1 MNKTPTTKTHKLRTT
16 LALAAVLTLG
26 AAGTAAAENLS
37 GWATRDWMNFH
48 STFMGDVTKNPNG
61 TLTGHFTIITEN
73 DGEDTVFCRY
83 LRFREIR
90 IAHHSWQFEGWG
102 VCLSASSGG
111 YYPVHNRF
119 TLIDYGTPGAGVDY
133 VDINYYGPVGPSV
146 PGGYIQT
153 GDMTYV
159 P

>member
-1 MNKTPTTKTHKLRTT
+1 MKKLTTAFALTGLLS
-16 LALAAVLTLG
+16 LA

-37 GWATRDWMNFH
+37 GWATRDWNNFH
-48 STFMGDVTKNPNG
+48 SSFMGDVTRNPNG
-61 TLTGHFTIITEN
+61 SVTGHFTIITFN
-73 DGEDTVFCRY
+73 DGEETVYCRY

-90 IAHHSWQFEGWG
+90 IVNNSWQFEGWG

-119 TLIDYGTPGAGVDY
+119 TLIDYGVPGAGADY

-146 PGGYIQT
+146 PGGFIQT
-153 GDMTYV
+153 GELTAI